1 MALSDSFVQELLN
14 RIDVIGIIDKRVQ
27 LKKRGANFIACCPF
41 HDEKTPSFTV
51 SPSKQFYHCF
61 GCGAGGNAI
70 NFLIEY
76 EGLTFI
82 DSITE
87 LANSIGLKVPS
98 EAPQKIE
105 KSNENSK
112 LEEVIKIASVF
123 YQKQL
128 RESAKAISYLKS
140 RGLTGEIAKEFEIG
154 FAPEGWQNL
163 KIPFKKYEDE
173 ILVKAGLVVKN
184 DKGKYYDRFR
194 NRIIFPIYS
203 DKGKIIGFG
212 GRVINPKD
220 TPKYYNS
227 PETPLFQKSYELYG
241 LLASRKFIREKGY
254 VLVVEGYMDVVGLA
268 QKGIKNVVATL
279 GTATT
284 AFHIKKLL
292 RYTEE
297 IIFCFDGDVAGRTAS
312 WRAMNNA
319 LISVT
324 DATQLKFLFLP
335 DGHDPDSFVKE
346 NSSKDFEML
355 VKQSTPLTEY
365 IIKYLTKNNDLVTSE
380 KKVKFLN
387 DIKPIFEQI
396 NASKLLLLFKK
407 RIAEMINLE
416 MNEIDQIL
424 EIKKIYIKKSR
435 TKLPNRLPMSPTRR
449 FCLLLIL
456 RPDLIKQE
464 DSEYFTSDKIDDNL
478 VLAIIEMTNSGPVNN
493 SAAIIHF
500 LASRFDADLI
510 KQIQAQLAT
519 FDDKMEMQDEV
530 NALRTSIIKHHSSV
544 TNRSKLNEATKKS
557 LASLSEEERKF
568 LKNIGKL

>member
-1 MALSDSFVQELLN
+1 MIPESFIQELLN
-14 RIDVIGIIDKRVQ
+14 RIDVVDVIDKRVT
-27 LKKRGANFIACCPF
+27 LKKAGANYLACCPF
-41 HDEKTPSFTV
+41 HQEKTPSFTV

-61 GCGAGGNAI
+61 GCGEHGSAI
-70 NFLIEY
+70 SFLIEY
-76 EGLTFI
+76 EGLTFV
-82 DSITE
+82 DAITE
-87 LANSIGLKVPS
+87 LANSIGLKVPND
-98 EAPQKIE
+98 APQKIE
-105 KSNENSK
+105 KSTEYSN
-112 LEEVIKIASVF
+112 LEEVIKIASIF

-128 RESAKAISYLKS
+128 RESPKAINYLKS
-140 RGLTGEIAKEFEIG
+140 RGLTGEIAKEFSIG
-154 FAPEGWQNL
+154 YAPEGWQNL
-163 KIPFKKYEDE
+163 QIPFKKYEDK

-184 DKGKYYDRFR
+184 EKGKYYDRFR

-203 DKGKIIGFG
+203 DKGKVIGFG
-212 GRVINPKD
+212 GRVIDSED

-241 LLASRKFIREKGY
+241 LLASRKAIREKAY

-268 QKGIKNVVATL
+268 QNGIKNVVATL

-284 AFHIKKLL
+284 AFHIKKLM
-292 RYTEE
+292 RYTQE
-297 IIFCFDGDVAGRTAS
+297 IIFCFDGDNAGRAAA
-312 WRAMNNA
+312 WRAMNNS

-324 DATQLKFLFLP
+324 DTIQLKFLFLP
-335 DGHDPDSFVKE
+335 DGHDPDSFVRQ
-346 NSSKDFEML
+346 NSTKDFELL

-387 DIKPIFEQI
+387 EIRPILKEM
-396 NASKLLLLFKK
+396 NTPKLLLLFKK
-407 RIAEMINLE
+407 RISELINLDIE
-416 MNEIDQIL
+416 EIDQIL
-424 EIKKIYIKKSR
+424 ELKKYIKKSR

-464 DSEYFTSDKIDDNL
+464 DLEYFTSDNIDDNL
-478 VLAIIEMTNSGPVNN
+478 VLAIIEMTNSGAVNN
-493 SAAIIHF
+493 SAAIMHF
-500 LASRFDADLI
+500 LASRFDEELL

-519 FDDKMEMQDEV
+519 FDDEMEMQEEV
-530 NALRTSIIKHHSSV
+530 NALRLSIIKRHSSLA
-544 TNRSKLNEATKKS
+544 NKSKLNEATKKS

>member
-1 MALSDSFVQELLN
+1 MALPDSFAQELLN
-14 RIDVIGIIDKRVQ
+14 RIDVIDIIDKRVQ

-61 GCGAGGNAI
+61 GCGASGDAI
-70 NFLIEY
+70 QFLIEY

-98 EAPQKIE
+98 EAPQKTE
-105 KSNENSK
+105 KINENSK
-112 LEEVIKIASVF
+112 LEEVLKIANAF
-123 YQKQL
+123 YQKKL

-212 GRVINPKD
+212 GRVINLED

-241 LLASRKFIREKGY
+241 LLASRKSIREKGY

-297 IIFCFDGDVAGRTAS
+297 IIFCFDGDGAGRTAS

-346 NSSKDFEML
+346 NSSKDFEIL
-355 VKQSTPLTEY
+355 AKNATPLTEY
-365 IIKYLTKNNDLVTSE
+365 IIKYLTKNNDLVNSE

-416 MNEIDQIL
+416 MNEVEQIL
-424 EIKKIYIKKSR
+424 EIKKTYIKKS
-435 TKLPNRLPMSPTRR
+435 TSKVPNRLPMSPIRK

-464 DSEYFTSDKIDDNL
+464 DSKYFTSDKIDDKL
-478 VLAIIEMTNSGPVNN
+478 VLAIIEMTIKGGQNN

-510 KQIQAQLAT
+510 KQVHTQLAT
-519 FDDKMEMQDEV
+519 FDDEMEMQDEV
-530 NALRTSIIKHHSSV
+530 NALRTSIIKRHSSL
-544 TNRSKLNEATKKS
+544 TNKSKLNEATKKS
-557 LASLSEEERKF
+557 LASLSDEEREF
-568 LKNIGKL
+568 IKNIGKL

>member
-1 MALSDSFVQELLN
+1 MALFDSFVQELLN
-14 RIDVIGIIDKRVQ
+14 RIDVIDIIDKRVQ

-61 GCGAGGNAI
+61 GCGAGGDAI
-70 NFLIEY
+70 QFLIEY

-87 LANSIGLKVPS
+87 LANSIGLKVPN

-424 EIKKIYIKKSR
+424 EIKKTYIKKSSSKV
-435 TKLPNRLPMSPTRR
+435 TNRLPMSPIRK